1 MLSQVDA
8 GRWDHVAGVLP
19 WTDRE
24 WYRAGVRYGASYG
37 RAASDGIHGS
47 CYFLE
52 TLRFFIK
59 RIRSLL
65 FLSTFSVLP
74 FLLTQK
80 LQRRRT
86 TLGPLTKLV

>member
-47 CYFLE
+47 CSFLE
-52 TLRFFIK
+52 TLRFFITHV
-59 RIRSLL
+59 I
-65 FLSTFSVLP
+65 
-74 FLLTQK
+74 LTQ
-80 LQRRRT
+80 RRIYEPP
-86 TLGPLTKLV
+86 GTKAWPVQHLSNFNWDRIHV